1 MSAAVPESEVPM
13 AKEGVSAAVPVSEAP
28 VAKAEVKEAE
38 VSEAL
43 LAQIKK
49 QMEYYFSNDN
59 FRTDKYLRAKVAED
73 ADGFVPL
80 EVFMNFNKL
89 KKMTTDLTL
98 LPRAL
103 EDSED
108 LELSE
113 DKGAVRRTRPLPE
126 ENDAD
131 SRSMYA
137 KGPFPSDATL
147 EDLRAWAGQA
157 GEVSRL
163 NMRRMSGKDKAFK
176 GSVFIVYAKVEA
188 CAALGELFAK
198 GELKYQGGAV
208 LKVEPLKEYAA
219 RKKKERD
226 ERRAKKAAAGGEG
239 GAKKAGGAAAAGA
252 GGSAA
257 AGGAAAPA
265 AKRPPRDA
273 ADKVE
278 EDEEEAGI
286 TVQGKDGPRKFIKEL
301 IPGTILK
308 ITDLGALDLNT
319 GKLQTFFNHIT
330 GGGLKFVEYNSE
342 TKIAFARFANAGE
355 SWAPHTRT
363 TYSTPTAPFRAG
375 RGSFSLSHIHCAHY
389 TLLPPF
395 PFFPLSLS
403 DGATAVLA
411 ELKTGGPNVKEAT
424 GSDAPVGHILEG
436 AC

>member
-1 MSAAVPESEVPM
+1 MSAAVPESEVP
-13 AKEGVSAAVPVSEAP
+13 VV
-28 VAKAEVKEAE
+28 KAEVKEVE

-43 LAQIKK
+43 LSQIKT

-89 KKMTTDLTL
+89 KKLTTDLTL

-176 GSVFIVYAKVEA
+176 GSVFIVYSKVEG
-188 CAALGELFAK
+188 CVALGELFAK

-226 ERRAKKAAAGGEG
+226 ERRAKKAAAGGGE
-239 GAKKAGGAAAAGA
+239 AKKGAAA
-252 GGSAA
+252 AA
-257 AGGAAAPA
+257 AGGAAGGAAPA

-273 ADKVE
+273 AEKVE
-278 EDEEEAGI
+278 EDEEEAAI

-301 IPGTILK
+301 TPGTILK

-355 SWAPHTRT
+355 S
-363 TYSTPTAPFRAG
+363 G
-375 RGSFSLSHIHCAHY
+375 
-389 TLLPPF
+389 LPP
-395 PFFPLSLS
+395 PGPPQQLLHHVSSLDRAS
-403 DGATAVLA
+403 IFSSSRTCSL
-411 ELKTGGPNVKEAT
+411 L
-424 GSDAPVGHILEG
+424 
-436 AC
+436 

>member
-1 MSAAVPESEVPM
+1 MV
-13 AKEGVSAAVPVSEAP
+13 
-28 VAKAEVKEAE
+28 KAEVKEVE

-43 LAQIKK
+43 LSQIKT

-89 KKMTTDLTL
+89 KKLTTDLTL

-176 GSVFIVYAKVEA
+176 GSVFIVYSKVEG
-188 CAALGELFAK
+188 CVALGELFAK

-226 ERRAKKAAAGGEG
+226 ERRAKKAAAGGGE
-239 GAKKAGGAAAAGA
+239 AKKGAAA
-252 GGSAA
+252 AA
-257 AGGAAAPA
+257 AGGAAGGAAPA

-273 ADKVE
+273 AEKVE
-278 EDEEEAGI
+278 EDEEEAAI

-301 IPGTILK
+301 TPGTILK

-355 SWAPHTRT
+355 SR
-363 TYSTPTAPFRAG
+363 
-375 RGSFSLSHIHCAHY
+375 
-389 TLLPPF
+389 LPPPGPPQQLLF
-395 PFFPLSLS
+395 ITFLPLTGRLYFFFSYVLIALTLFSSSPPLSPQMVQLQCLQS
-403 DGATAVLA
+403 
-411 ELKTGGPNVKEAT
+411 
-424 GSDAPVGHILEG
+424 
-436 AC
+436 